1 MMNAPWSRDSGILLS
16 LWCAIC
22 WCVAPAAAADTFP
35 GKPVR
40 IIVPVA
46 AGGNLDIVARSLAE
60 RLAAGMGQ
68 SVIVENRPSASSLVG
83 TQFVAKSAPDGYT
96 LLAIGNTFLSTPA
109 IVANAGYDPVA
120 DFVGVSL
127 VCRIPEMLV
136 VPASSPL
143 QTLGDLI
150 AQAKARPGALSYAT
164 AGSGSVAH
172 IAAEVFS
179 RHAGIT
185 LQHIPYKGNAQAII
199 DVIGGRVDLMFDQ
212 VSTSAANIRS
222 GALRALGVTALTR
235 SPLFPNI
242 ATLDELGLKGFEDV
256 TINAVMAPAG
266 TPRDVVAR
274 LHAEIA
280 RAALTPELRNRFASQ
295 GIEMAPSASPEEF
308 TAYVRSEVARYAR
321 LAREANIKA
330 Q

>member
-1 MMNAPWSRDSGILLS
+1 MLTRIFLRMLMVPLRLA
-16 LWCAIC
+16 CAVAIGN
-22 WCVAPAAAADTFP
+22 APAAAADVFP
-35 GKPVR
+35 SKPLR

-46 AGGNLDIVARSLAE
+46 AGGNLDIVARTLAE
-60 RLAAGMGQ
+60 RMASGLGQ
-68 SVIVENRPSASSLVG
+68 PVIVENRPSASSLIG
-83 TQFVAKSAPDGYT
+83 TQLVAKSPADGYT

-136 VPASSPL
+136 VPAASPY
-143 QTLGDLI
+143 QNVSDLI
-150 AQAKARPGALSYAT
+150 AQAKLRPGQLSYAS
-164 AGSGSVAH
+164 AGSGSVGH

-185 LQHIPYKGNAQAII
+185 LQHIPYKGNAQAIV

-212 VSTSAANIRS
+212 VSTSAANLRS
-222 GALRALGVTALTR
+222 GSLRSLGVTTLTR
-235 SPLFPNI
+235 SSLFPNI
-242 ATLDELGLKGFEDV
+242 ATLDESGLKGFEDV
-256 TINAVMAPAG
+256 TINAIMAPAG
-266 TPRDVVAR
+266 TPREIVAR

-280 RAALTPELRNRFASQ
+280 KAVQTPELRNRFASQ
-295 GIEMAPSASPEEF
+295 GIELTPSASPDEF
-308 TAYVRSEVARYAR
+308 TAYVRSEVARFAR
-321 LAREANIKA
+321 LAREAGIKA

>member
-1 MMNAPWSRDSGILLS
+1 MTANWLRGLTPALLVS
-16 LWCAIC
+16 CAI
-22 WCVAPAAAADTFP
+22 AAGASPSFAADPFP
-35 GKPVR
+35 SRPVR

-46 AGGNLDIVARSLAE
+46 AGGNLDIVSRTLAE
-60 RLAAGMGQ
+60 RLAVGIGQ
-68 SVIVENRPSASSLVG
+68 PVIVENRPSASSLVG
-83 TQFVAKSAPDGYT
+83 TQFVAKAAPDGYT

-109 IVANAGYDPVA
+109 LLANAGYDPVA

-127 VCRIPEMLV
+127 VCRIPELLI
-136 VPASSPL
+136 VPTSSQYQNL
-143 QTLGDLI
+143 TDLI
-150 AQAKARPGALSYAT
+150 AQAKARPGQVSYAT
-164 AGSGSVAH
+164 AGIGSVGH

-222 GALRALGVTALTR
+222 GALRALGVTTLTR

-242 ATLDELGLKGFEDV
+242 ATIDELGLKGFEDV
-256 TINAVMAPAG
+256 TINAIMAPAG
-266 TPRDVVAR
+266 TPREVVAR

-280 RAALTPELRNRFASQ
+280 KAVQTPELRNRFGAQ
-295 GIEMAPSASPEEF
+295 GIELTPSASPEEF
-308 TAYVRSEVARYAR
+308 TAYVRSEVARYAK
-321 LAREANIKA
+321 LVREANIQA